1 MITIRPAAERGPTRL
16 GWLDSR
22 HSFSFG
28 HYYDPRHMGFG
39 PLRVINEDVVAPGG
53 GFATH
58 AHANMEIVTYVLAGA
73 LAHKDSLGTGSEIRP
88 GDVQR
93 MSAGTGI
100 EHSEYNASAT
110 APVHFLQIW
119 IQPDRINVK
128 PDYEQK
134 AFPAAERRDSLRLL
148 VSPDGR
154 EGSIRIHQD
163 ATLQGVL
170 LSAGARVAHDLH
182 EGRRAWLQVARGVVT
197 VNGQRLAAGDGA
209 SAARQSQLVIEGVE
223 DAELL
228 VFDLP

>member
-1 MITIRPAAERGPTRL
+1 
-16 GWLDSR
+16 
-22 HSFSFG
+22 
-28 HYYDPRHMGFG
+28 
-39 PLRVINEDVVAPGG
+39 
-53 GFATH
+53 
-58 AHANMEIVTYVLAGA
+58 
-73 LAHKDSLGTGSEIRP
+73 
-88 GDVQR
+88 

-110 APVHFLQIW
+110 RSRCTSSRSGSSPIASTCTPG
-119 IQPDRINVK
+119 
-128 PDYEQK
+128 YEQK
-134 AFPAAERRDSLRLL
+134 AFPAAERRDRLRLL

-209 SAARQSQLVIEGVE
+209 SAARQSRLVIEGVE
-223 DAELL
+223 DAEVL

>member
-1 MITIRPAAERGPTRL
+1 M
-16 GWLDSR
+16 
-22 HSFSFG
+22 
-28 HYYDPRHMGFG
+28 
-39 PLRVINEDVVAPGG
+39 
-53 GFATH
+53 
-58 AHANMEIVTYVLAGA
+58 TYVLAGA

-110 APVHFLQIW
+110 EPVHFLQISL
-119 IQPDRINVK
+119 QPDRLNVK

-134 AFPAAERRDSLRLL
+134 ALPAAERRDSLRLL

-154 EGSIRIHQD
+154 QGSIRIQQD
-163 ATLQGVL
+163 ATVQGVL
-170 LSAGARVAHDLH
+170 LSAGASVAHDLH

-209 SAARQSQLVIEGVE
+209 SAARQSRLVIEGVE
-223 DAELL
+223 DAEVL